1 MKEKKILFKHKNGKN
16 TCDIKNVTPEE
27 LLVFICEMLENL
39 IENKVVTRDLMLTYI
54 NMCLAIG
61 PGLSKED
68 LENKEIENLIVEF
81 SDSMFNLFGSIT
93 ND

>member
-1 MKEKKILFKHKNGKN
+1 MEEKKILFKHENGKN
-16 TCDIKNVTPEE
+16 TCDIKNVSKEE
-27 LLVFICEMLENL
+27 LLTFICEMLENI

-68 LENKEIENLIVEF
+68 LENKEVEKLIAEL
-81 SDSMFNLFGSIT
+81 SDSMLNLFGSIT